1 MHSLFNVIKRPVL
14 TEKSSF
20 AQEASAGKGSIY
32 CFEVDVKANRLEI
45 KAAVEKFFGV
55 NVSRVNTQIVHGEW
69 KRFAKGGRMKKPNWK
84 KALVW
89 VKPGQRIDVFHS
101 A

>member
-1 MHSLFNVIKRPVL
+1 MHSLFDVIKSPIL

-20 AQEASAGKGSIY
+20 AQEALAGKGSIY
-32 CFEVDVKANRLEI
+32 CFEVDLKANRLEV
-45 KAAVEKFFGV
+45 KAAVEKLFGV
-55 NVSRVNTQIVHGEW
+55 TVSRVNTQIVHGEW
-69 KRFAKGGRMKKPNWK
+69 KRFAKGGRQKQSNWK

-89 VKPGQRIDVFHS
+89 LKPGQRIDVFHN